1 MGAKQPSIWEMLSE
15 IDDEVPGVEE
25 VEQNEI
31 FELLYDLK
39 LEKYEVNF

>member
-1 MGAKQPSIWEMLSE
+1 MLSE